1 MKRISLIVN
10 IVLIVAVVALYVL
23 YFTDSGKKTI
33 PLVDPETMVNLPA
46 GSIVYVQIDSLIN
59 ELDLF
64 HELRSDLEVKAKAV
78 DDDLSKKERAFE
90 RDAIDF
96 NEKYQTGRLT
106 SSQAQTQSA
115 QLDNRQRELQQYSQ
129 QKQMELAEEQQVM
142 LNNILYEIQTYLT
155 AYNLEHNFSLIFST
169 SGNPGSIIIGNAALD
184 ITKAVIT
191 GLNAQ
196 YAAQNSRRR

>member
-10 IVLIVAVVALYVL
+10 IVLTVAVVALYIL
-23 YFTDSGKKTI
+23 FFTDRGKQTI
-33 PLVDPETMVNLPA
+33 PLVDTETMADLPA

-64 HELRSDLEVKAKAV
+64 QDLRSDLEVKAKAV
-78 DDDLSKKERAFE
+78 DDDLSKRERAFE
-90 RDAIDF
+90 RDALDF

-106 SSQAQTQSA
+106 SAQVQTQST

-142 LNNILYEIQTYLT
+142 LNNILYEIQTFLS
-155 AYNLEHNFSLIFST
+155 AYNLEHNFSLIFCT
-169 SGNPGSIIIGNAALD
+169 SGNPGSIIIGNSALD
-184 ITKAVIT
+184 ITKAVIV

-196 YAAQNSRRR
+196 YAAQHSRKR